1 MTRTRAIIWTII
13 GIFAAWLIIRGIIYW
28 ESSHP
33 TDAGGS
39 ALVCR
44 RHRSSRIVLKTT
56 DRAHRQTMRPVCLSF
71 KCKPQLFQR
80 FFLDTRYIA
89 AALL

>member
-39 ALVCR
+39 ALV
-44 RHRSSRIVLKTT
+44 
-56 DRAHRQTMRPVCLSF
+56 
-71 KCKPQLFQR
+71 FQEETVP
-80 FFLDTRYIA
+80 DPYPAAGTA
-89 AALL
+89 AAE